1 MTSRPVPQSPHHPIG
16 QSANGLRLAAF
27 ASGGGSNVQA
37 ILDAIAAETLN
48 ADVALVVTDRP
59 GIGVLDRA
67 ARHGVP
73 SVVLRPTEFAGQ
85 EEFGEA
91 LLEAL
96 DAHGVDFVALAG
108 YLKHVPA
115 AVVRAFRHRMLNV
128 HPSLLPAFGGPGF
141 YGRRVHEAAL
151 AYGVRWSGATVH
163 LVDEEYDT
171 GPIVLQEPVPVR
183 ADDTPETLAARV
195 LAVEHRLYPA
205 ALRLFAEGRVRIDGR
220 HVRIAEYGL
229 RNVEGFD
236 PGPPSL

>member
-1 MTSRPVPQSPHHPIG
+1 MTSQRRTQSANQPIS

-37 ILDAIAAETLN
+37 ILDAITAGTLAAE
-48 ADVALVVTDRP
+48 VALVVTDRA

-67 ARHGVP
+67 ARHGIP
-73 SVVLRPTEFAGQ
+73 SAVIRPADFAGS
-85 EEFGEA
+85 EAFGEA

-96 DAHGVDFVALAG
+96 EGHGVNFIALAG

-115 AVVRAFRHRMLNV
+115 EVVRAFRYRMLNV

-151 AYGVRWSGATVH
+151 AYGVRWSGATIH
-163 LVDEEYDT
+163 LVDEAYDT
-171 GPIVLQEPVPVR
+171 GPIVLQEPVPVH

-195 LAVEHRLYPA
+195 LEVEHRLYPE
-205 ALRLFAEGRVRIDGR
+205 ALRLFADGCVRIDGR
-220 HVRIAEYGL
+220 RVLISDSRPPTL
-229 RNVEGFD
+229 D
-236 PGPPSL
+236 PRPQT